1 MSGHLYID
9 CQRNKKTFALVYY
22 YGHNETIF
30 ALQQTRGLIDYIYD
44 HYENDY
50 RLSIICFIERFGGS
64 VGAGAKNRDY
74 AKSLFPDK
82 EFNNGSRNNGLV
94 ILEPKLIDTLKSQY
108 SYTQA
113 KHVVIDFNN
122 DEIDWDVFRY
132 WSDMNTFTNDD
143 TTAPLYTN
151 NPTYSAGFYNK
162 ELNVVP
168 FEDIS
173 VVEDL
178 ILNNTIALDGSGG
191 VFAKIGEEK

>member
-30 ALQQTRGLIDYIYD
+30 ALQQTGGLIDYIYD

-50 RLSIICFIERFGGS
+50 RLSIIRFIERFGGS
-64 VGAGAKNRDY
+64 VGSGANNRDY
-74 AKSLFPDK
+74 VKTLFPDK
-82 EFNNGSRNNGLV
+82 EFSHGSHDNGLV

-132 WSDMNTFTNDD
+132 WDDMNTFMNDA
-143 TTAPLYTN
+143 TAESLYTD
-151 NPTYSAGFYNK
+151 NPAYNASYYNK
-162 ELNVVP
+162 PINVIP
-168 FEDIS
+168 FENIGIIDNLFRNSTI
-173 VVEDL
+173 
-178 ILNNTIALDGSGG
+178 ILDRSKAIFTAIL
-191 VFAKIGEEK
+191 

>member
-30 ALQQTRGLIDYIYD
+30 ALQQTMGLIDYIYD

-50 RLSIICFIERFGGS
+50 RLSIIRFIERFGGS
-64 VGAGAKNRDY
+64 VGTGAKNRDY

-82 EFNNGSRNNGLV
+82 EFSHGSRNNGLV
-94 ILEPKLIDTLKSQY
+94 ILEPKLIDTIKSQY

-132 WSDMNTFTNDD
+132 WSDMNTFMNDA
-143 TTAPLYTN
+143 TAESLYID
-151 NPTYSAGFYNK
+151 NPYYTAKYYS
-162 ELNVVP
+162 EPVNVIP
-168 FEDIS
+168 FEKIDII
-173 VVEDL
+173 ENLL
-178 ILNNTIALDGSGG
+178 INESFILDKSKAI
-191 VFAKIGEEK
+191 FAKIE